1 MWQRASSNIDSNP
14 IVARLDDEACVSG
27 SGSVQ
32 SLVVHPALLLRDL
45 GDLDVDGLELF
56 VDVGR
61 VGEDHEA
68 AEESADS
75 EDPEEEPI

>member
-1 MWQRASSNIDSNP
+1 MWQRASSYFDSDP
-14 IVARLDDEACVSG
+14 LVARLDDEACVSV

-32 SLVVHPALLLRDL
+32 GLAVHPALLLRDL
-45 GDLDVDGLELF
+45 GELDVDGLELL

-68 AEESADS
+68 AEKSAYS
-75 EDPEEEPI
+75 EYPEEESI